1 MRMEMSSKEE
11 KRLVRGKKTFRV
23 GEVFFLEVQPE
34 VERGEIDGNRT
45 GYRWCRRWC
54 RWWCSRQPR
63 AKIKWTNYALKRV

>member
-11 KRLVRGKKTFRV
+11 KRLVREKTFRV